1 MKRTNT
7 TQSGLSQLQDNER
20 VTMTLITD
28 VVQSTGY
35 FPNPLVNS
43 AASEFL
49 VAAPFTI
56 AGEALVGSGN
66 WGDPAPGNT
75 ITVRYA
81 TAGGDGVINC
91 SGATSAVAAVFV
103 NQFSVDN
110 KGNLNCQLTTVI
122 GGVSTVQNIQLVSG
136 QTNAAGVLVSGVTQL
151 QIYYGVQTNT
161 AVSTNSID
169 TYLDGNTVTADGYW
183 GNVKSVKITLTFVN
197 PLSGQAGQTSATIP
211 FTRVVDVMN
220 MTGVTT

>member
-1 MKRTNT
+1 MNTKTAHRGFTLVELMIALLIGLFLIGGLKRTNT

-91 SGATSAVAAVFV
+91 SGATSAV
-103 NQFSVDN
+103 Q
-110 KGNLNCQLTTVI
+110 
-122 GGVSTVQNIQLVSG
+122 
-136 QTNAAGVLVSGVTQL
+136 
-151 QIYYGVQTNT
+151 
-161 AVSTNSID
+161 
-169 TYLDGNTVTADGYW
+169 
-183 GNVKSVKITLTFVN
+183 
-197 PLSGQAGQTSATIP
+197 
-211 FTRVVDVMN
+211 RR
-220 MTGVTT
+220 

>member
-49 VAAPFTI
+49 VVAPFTI

-110 KGNLNCQLTTVI
+110 KGNLNCALTVN
-122 GGVSTVQNIQLVSG
+122 GGAVQNIQLVSG
-136 QTNAAGVLVSGVTQL
+136 QTNAAGVLVGGVTQL

-161 AVSTNSID
+161 AVGTNSID

-183 GNVKSVKITLTFVN
+183 SNVKSVKITLTFVN